1 MKGPNFF
8 EALKKGLKEIPS
20 CLFNF
25 IKRLIANG
33 WLYGVISLIPLLVAF
48 IAMSIAEALTHNH
61 STASLVFKI
70 VATIGQ
76 IIPLSMSLYMS
87 EWELIDT
94 NENSSDICFT
104 ICAAV
109 IAYIWLNF
117 S

>member
-1 MKGPNFF
+1 MKGTSIF
-8 EALKKGLKEIPS
+8 EAFQKGLKEIPS

-25 IKRLIANG
+25 IKKIFANG
-33 WLYGVISLIPLLVAF
+33 WIYVIISSIPLLAAL
-48 IAMSIAEALTHNH
+48 IAMYIAEALTHNH

-70 VATIGQ
+70 VATVGQ

-94 NENSSDICFT
+94 NENSSEICFT